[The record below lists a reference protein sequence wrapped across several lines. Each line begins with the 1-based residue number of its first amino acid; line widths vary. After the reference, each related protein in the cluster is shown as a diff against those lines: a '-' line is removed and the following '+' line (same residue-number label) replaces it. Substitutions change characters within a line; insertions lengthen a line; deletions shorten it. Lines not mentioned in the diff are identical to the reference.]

1 MMKLTH
7 IEDGRDYRG
16 WQVPIYVFECEKEE
30 KDTPKVA
37 GFLFGLH
44 GGISDPPYRW
54 TTKDPNLARKL
65 IQYADEYALAALQAA
80 GVDLVKARANA
91 VKREKALI
99 RKEQNELANMSEE
112 TREREIQKWLAYAEK
127 TAREKG
133 YVGADCRTNLL
144 KLRGFQSRKVEERF
158 DAALDLARVVKA
170 RLHTPEKLN
179 WIREWLPGNW
189 HAKAAKAVQEAVLVL
204 RQAGESALAKEYET
218 ELNRLNQWYR
228 NPTPKRLACSPAD
241 FQLRRGSGTGARPFP
256 RSGGLVRNT
265 EANLAAGQPEWLFV
279 LREGSRYYAQG
290 GEEAGVGA
298 ARGYVYWI
306 EARAATEREAAP
318 AKAAW
323 QEYQTWQAAF
333 ARGTA
338 SWQAL
343 AGKICREGAYPLGP
357 IVLHGE
363 VIEHPLVRP
372 EWGDCFV
379 VENSSIWHVQANPA
393 EGAHKELNNVQL
405 AGRAAV
411 GHRVPKTQEMKVAFS
426 CVVALLSTR
435 KPSLPPEVDFNC
447 QT

>member
-1 MMKLTH
+1 MKLTH

-30 KDTPKVA
+30 KDTPKAA

-54 TTKDPNLARKL
+54 TTKEPNLARKL
-65 IQYADEYALAALQAA
+65 IQYADKAAEAALQAA

-91 VKREKALI
+91 IKREKTLI

-112 TREREIQKWLAYAEK
+112 TRQREIQKWLAYAEK

-133 YVGADCRTNLL
+133 YVGADCETNLR
-144 KLRGFQSRKVEERF
+144 KLRGFQSRQVEARF
-158 DAALDLARVVKA
+158 DAAVDVARVVNA
-170 RLHTPEKLN
+170 RLHTPEKLQR
-179 WIREWLPGNW
+179 IREWLPGSW
-189 HAKAAKAVQEAVLVL
+189 RAKAAKQVQEAVLVL
-204 RQAGESALAKEYET
+204 RQAGESAIAREYES
-218 ELNRLNQWYR
+218 ELNRLNQRYR
-228 NPTPKRLACSPAD
+228 NPAPRAAANLLEAD
-241 FQLRRGSGTGARPFP
+241 FQLRRGSGNGGRPFP
-256 RSGGLVRNT
+256 RSGGLVRNP
-265 EANLAAGQPEWLFV
+265 EANLAAGKPEWLFV

-323 QEYQTWQAAF
+323 QEYQTWQAEF
-333 ARGTA
+333 AKGTA

-343 AGKICREGAYPLGP
+343 EAKLCREGAFPPGP
-357 IVLHGE
+357 IILHGE

-372 EWGDCFV
+372 EWGACFV
-379 VENSSIWHVQANPA
+379 VEGSSIWHVQANPA
-393 EGAHKELNNVQL
+393 EGVHKELNNVQL
-405 AGRAAV
+405 AGRHAV
-411 GHRVPKTQEMKVAFS
+411 GHQVPKTQELKVAFT
-426 CVVALLSTR
+426 CAVALLSTR
-435 KPSLPPEVDFNC
+435 KPSIPPDVDFNC
-447 QT
+447 DT